1 MRYEHKSLMIIPRY
15 ADIGRYYGQ
24 WYIFKTGRSGT

>member
-15 ADIGRYYGQ
+15 TDIGRYYVPVVH
-24 WYIFKTGRSGT
+24 I

>member
-15 ADIGRYYGQ
+15 ADIGRYYVPVVH
-24 WYIFKTGRSGT
+24 I